1 PYFSRYVTEKHL
13 IAHVRHSLTYAQ
25 KQFGITH
32 EYHQGAW
39 LLLSLV
45 LGIGFDRDPLMPW
58 AGEILNSDKTIPEK
72 IELLLQMLAKRA
84 TKMRTAMKEN
94 P

>member
-1 PYFSRYVTEKHL
+1 M
-13 IAHVRHSLTYAQ
+13 
-25 KQFGITH
+25 
-32 EYHQGAW
+32 
-39 LLLSLV
+39 